1 MIRWEDVYAHARE
14 VLDRIDYDIDLRAK
28 VRDLPVS
35 QKQMLEIAIA
45 LSKNARVIIMDEP
58 TAALSRKETEI
69 LFETIADIKAHGIG
83 IIYISH
89 KLEEVK
95 QIGDRITVLRNGAQ
109 VATVASKDA
118 DLDQIVRMMIGKE
131 LSRATKPAGFV
142 G

>member
-1 MIRWEDVYAHARE
+1 MLATVDFA
-14 VLDRIDYDIDLRAK
+14 IDLRAK

-45 LSKNARVIIMDEP
+45 LSKNATVLIMDEP

-69 LFETIADIKAHGIG
+69 LFKTIADIKAHGIG

-95 QIGDRITVLRNGAQ
+95 QIGDRITRA
-109 VATVASKDA
+109 ARRRARWPRCRRRTPTS
-118 DLDQIVRMMIGKE
+118 
-131 LSRATKPAGFV
+131 SRSSA
-142 G
+142 